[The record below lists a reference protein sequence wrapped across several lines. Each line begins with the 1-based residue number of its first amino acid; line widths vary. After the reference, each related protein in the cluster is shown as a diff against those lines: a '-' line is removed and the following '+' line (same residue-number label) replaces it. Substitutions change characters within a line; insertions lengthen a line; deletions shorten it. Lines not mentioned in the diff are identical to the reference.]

1 MDFISFPLK
10 TVLPKTYGPVHKS
23 VGIMG
28 RGGERGVVHDK
39 TMSGTPVVE
48 QFKICAILRRFLFLV
63 NRKAVSFYVS
73 EHK

>member
-1 MDFISFPLK
+1 
-10 TVLPKTYGPVHKS
+10 
-23 VGIMG
+23 MG